1 MSIRAVLVLDF
12 DGTLILKDIFRCTF
26 YHSLLRRPLSVLKI
40 LLVSSSWVTFKC
52 RLLEDLDSDFL
63 KYQWKAKQNN
73 YLLDWIESNRDSFR
87 EIVVVSASPQEFV
100 RRVIPA
106 DIFDGIYGSTVE
118 NLKGEK
124 KLEFI
129 LSQWGKNFAYIGDDV
144 SDGVIFAESVLA
156 YRIDKTGRMIMI
168 KDVQSM
174 D

>member
-1 MSIRAVLVLDF
+1 
-12 DGTLILKDIFRCTF
+12 
-26 YHSLLRRPLSVLKI
+26 
-40 LLVSSSWVTFKC
+40 VTFKC